1 MVLYYCSTVSV
12 FFQFFQLSGKEK
24 TMTENFHLR
33 LEFMFYTK
41 SSYGMGYDNNSP
53 RQKNEYRV

>member
-1 MVLYYCSTVSV
+1 
-12 FFQFFQLSGKEK
+12 
-24 TMTENFHLR
+24 MTENFHLR